1 VVNSTSQLALDVRV
15 QGYLDRVAF
24 QWRFSR
30 IVESFISDWC
40 SQTVEFPAGGT
51 YHSYSAALR
60 LSVISS
66 RMKYPPMELLMGRK
80 YSDFHEVTV

>member
-40 SQTVEFPAGGT
+40 SQTVEFPAGG
-51 YHSYSAALR
+51 SYSAALR

-66 RMKYPPMELLMGRK
+66 RMKYAPMELLMGRK
-80 YSDFHEVTV
+80 YSEFHEVTV